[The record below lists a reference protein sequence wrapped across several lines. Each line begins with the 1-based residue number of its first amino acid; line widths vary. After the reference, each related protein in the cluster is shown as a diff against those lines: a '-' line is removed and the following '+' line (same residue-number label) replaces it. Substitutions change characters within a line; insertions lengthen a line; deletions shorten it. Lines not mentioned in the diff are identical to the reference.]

1 MIALA
6 DELRWLIRT
15 SRVSRHFG
23 ERLRSANSPKQR
35 HIAFWTA
42 IVPNAVPLIEPVL
55 STGAKVFVGPSHIT
69 STDPRVVEYLRSLGA
84 EVFGSPDMTE
94 VDYSAALGRLAEFSP
109 EILVS
114 TGGDAISVCATAD
127 RPPQLC
133 LEGTKTGIDRLRGVE
148 LRFPVWDWNVLS
160 VKDRIEHRYHVA
172 DGLWP
177 AFFALT
183 GLSLALRTVVVV
195 GYGRVG
201 EGIAARARSL
211 GARTIVVE
219 PSLLRRTEAGFAGHE
234 TAGLHEALRKADV
247 VVTATGQDR
256 VIGDEE
262 WAVCRDGV
270 IMCNA
275 GHSSLE
281 IDVPRLLET
290 GPRDVV
296 KPGITLHRPS
306 GHDVVLL
313 ADGGLLNLSTSF
325 GPFANDVWDIFNGV
339 ILSGLVD
346 LPEAEPGIHPFPED
360 LADEVLRVFLEHRT
374 T

>member
-1 MIALA
+1 
-6 DELRWLIRT
+6 
-15 SRVSRHFG
+15 VH
-23 ERLRSANSPKQR
+23 
-35 HIAFWTA
+35 
-42 IVPNAVPLIEPVL
+42 
-55 STGAKVFVGPSHIT
+55 
-69 STDPRVVEYLRSLGA
+69 
-84 EVFGSPDMTE
+84 GSPDMAKA
-94 VDYSAALGRLAEFSP
+94 DYSAALVRLAEFSP
-109 EILVS
+109 DILVS
-114 TGGDAISVCATAD
+114 TGGDAICACAAAD
-127 RPPQLC
+127 RPPKFC
-133 LEGTKTGIDRLRGVE
+133 LEGTKTGIDRLRGAD
-148 LRFPVWDWNVLS
+148 LRFPVWDWNALS
-160 VKDRIEHRYHVA
+160 LKDRIEHRYHVA

-201 EGIAARARSL
+201 EGIASRARNL

-234 TAGLHEALRKADV
+234 TAVLHEALRKADV

-256 VIGDEE
+256 VMGDEE

-290 GPRDVV
+290 GGRDML

-306 GHDVVLL
+306 GREVVLL
-313 ADGGLLNLSTSF
+313 ADGGLLNLSTPF
-325 GPFANDVWDIFNGV
+325 GPFANDVWDIFNGI
-339 ILSGLVD
+339 ILSGLID
-346 LPEAEPGIHPFPED
+346 LPEAEPGIHSFPED
-360 LADEVLRVFLEHRT
+360 LSDEVLRVFLENRT